1 MSRMNATWPY
11 MLPHTCTH
19 TQLHEVVFPS
29 PRPSPSPCDSS
40 RMPPDSAAM
49 PGAPGHSRPFSF
61 TSARLRLTLRHSL
74 GMAASTQSTYTVV
87 TPTTKPLL
95 TAVPQRPVHYLSLNV
110 LKLCIIELANKSS
123 LIYGF
128 LCWRAYS
135 LKIHNPS
142 VCLYNPLVFTYLPT

>member
-1 MSRMNATWPY
+1 MNATWPY
-11 MLPHTCTH
+11 MLPHTCKRTH
-19 TQLHEVVFPS
+19 LHEFVFLGPHPS
-29 PRPSPSPCDSS
+29 LSPCESS
-40 RMPPDSAAM
+40 RMPPVCSHARSPWAL
-49 PGAPGHSRPFSF
+49 RWPFSF
-61 TSARLRLTLRHSL
+61 TSDRLGLTFSHSL
-74 GMAASTQSTYTVV
+74 GMAASTQPTYTVV
-87 TPTTKPLL
+87 TTTTKLLL

-110 LKLCIIELANKSS
+110 LKLCIIDLANKSS